1 MNIMNSPD
9 AGTTAHDLNTNIS
22 SKRLSIIMCPPSM
35 LAKRRIVSAKGL
47 VKSPMNSTGAN
58 ISIMGFGTPGID
70 TISFQYS
77 FVPLN
82 YTITNVNAA
91 SVRVND
97 VLPETFAPNGKKG
110 ISPQRL
116 VNSIKKNSVRR

>member
-22 SKRLSIIMCPPSM
+22 SKRLSIIICPPSM

-58 ISIMGFGTPGID
+58 ISIMASERLASTLFLSNTP
-70 TISFQYS
+70 SY
-77 FVPLN
+77 
-82 YTITNVNAA
+82 
-91 SVRVND
+91 R
-97 VLPETFAPNGKKG
+97 
-110 ISPQRL
+110 
-116 VNSIKKNSVRR
+116 